1 VDQRLIPA
9 DPVLVKQLMA
19 RAYLSAPAIDEILGD
34 VVLQAHQVDAAARVL
49 ALLQAHGGA
58 VLADATG
65 MGKTFVA
72 LAVSRCL
79 GQTTIIAPAALRR
92 MWLDSLGRAGLRA
105 RVDSYEALSRTPILP
120 PERPQLLVLDEA
132 HHARNPASKRYVRLA
147 ELAWGTRVLILTAT
161 PIHNRG
167 RDIRALLA
175 LFAGSRAESMSDD
188 EVRQYIVR
196 RTSASAGGSSMP
208 ALSPPQWLE
217 VPRDP
222 DTLRAIESLPP
233 AVPAADGAPAHSLM
247 ILGLIRAW
255 SSSEAALRETLRR
268 RLRRVASYLAALEC
282 GRIPDRVELATWPVV
297 DDAIQLGFPDLFP
310 RPTATIDIS
319 TVQAALVRHE
329 EGVRGVLRT
338 IERGDG
344 ALDRARVEHLR
355 AVQERHAGTPLVA
368 FTQFA
373 DTAREL
379 FREMAFAGGAALV
392 TGKGARIA
400 SGAVDVEEIVRG
412 FDVFG
417 RNRMAMPL
425 HLLIATDVLSEGLSL
440 RRAGV
445 IVHLDVPWT
454 LARLEQRVGRL
465 RRMGSPHRT
474 IAVYAIGPP
483 ARSHE
488 LAPVLR
494 ALQRKARIG
503 TTTVGDGELSASL
516 PLFGSRLRRATEQL
530 VLRGDAN
537 ANEELRKLLGRWHD
551 PPPPAF
557 VKTGACN
564 SFALVLIRQ
573 GERHQLLVVHED
585 RVSDRIADVRDA
597 VAALTATAFGA
608 TEPAL
613 SPKLASGLAIW
624 LDEQRA
630 RELVRPATDAPSPAH
645 VDTLR
650 ALQDI
655 LLRTQRAERSQLS
668 ARVERCRALVMSA
681 RGIGAEIAMSRLL
694 RDGFDL
700 DALDSLLTS
709 GTTASSSGEDLP
721 WVLAV
726 LGSGTQGAFIAESMH
741 QGPLQSS
748 THRAVPAAMQG

>member
-222 DTLRAIESLPP
+222 DTFRAIESLPP

-268 RLRRVASYLAALEC
+268 RLRRVA
-282 GRIPDRVELATWPVV
+282 
-297 DDAIQLGFPDLFP
+297 
-310 RPTATIDIS
+310 
-319 TVQAALVRHE
+319 
-329 EGVRGVLRT
+329 
-338 IERGDG
+338 
-344 ALDRARVEHLR
+344 
-355 AVQERHAGTPLVA
+355 
-368 FTQFA
+368 
-373 DTAREL
+373 
-379 FREMAFAGGAALV
+379 
-392 TGKGARIA
+392 
-400 SGAVDVEEIVRG
+400 
-412 FDVFG
+412 
-417 RNRMAMPL
+417 
-425 HLLIATDVLSEGLSL
+425 
-440 RRAGV
+440 
-445 IVHLDVPWT
+445 
-454 LARLEQRVGRL
+454 
-465 RRMGSPHRT
+465 
-474 IAVYAIGPP
+474 
-483 ARSHE
+483 
-488 LAPVLR
+488 
-494 ALQRKARIG
+494 
-503 TTTVGDGELSASL
+503 
-516 PLFGSRLRRATEQL
+516 
-530 VLRGDAN
+530 
-537 ANEELRKLLGRWHD
+537 
-551 PPPPAF
+551 
-557 VKTGACN
+557 
-564 SFALVLIRQ
+564 
-573 GERHQLLVVHED
+573 
-585 RVSDRIADVRDA
+585 
-597 VAALTATAFGA
+597 
-608 TEPAL
+608 
-613 SPKLASGLAIW
+613 
-624 LDEQRA
+624 
-630 RELVRPATDAPSPAH
+630 
-645 VDTLR
+645 
-650 ALQDI
+650 
-655 LLRTQRAERSQLS
+655 
-668 ARVERCRALVMSA
+668 
-681 RGIGAEIAMSRLL
+681 
-694 RDGFDL
+694 
-700 DALDSLLTS
+700 
-709 GTTASSSGEDLP
+709 
-721 WVLAV
+721 
-726 LGSGTQGAFIAESMH
+726 
-741 QGPLQSS
+741 
-748 THRAVPAAMQG
+748 